1 MKPRHLLFG
10 LLAVGAMAAAGD
22 QAVSPSGKSAP
33 PVQEG
38 PAPPKPT
45 PTPAASPTPD
55 PEKLLEEFVP
65 SEKLPADR
73 AVAFPVDI

>member
-1 MKPRHLLFG
+1 MKPRHLLFL

-22 QAVSPSGKSAP
+22 QAGSPSRGTAP
-33 PVQEG
+33 PAQED

-45 PTPAASPTPD
+45 PAPTASPTPD
-55 PEKLLEEFVP
+55 PEKQLKEFVP
-65 SEKLPADR
+65 SEEIPADR

>member
-1 MKPRHLLFG
+1 MTPRHLLFG
-10 LLAVGAMAAAGD
+10 LLAVGAMTAAGD
-22 QAVSPSGKSAP
+22 QAVSPPGESGP
-33 PVQEG
+33 PAQEA

-65 SEKLPADR
+65 SEEVPADI

>member
-1 MKPRHLLFG
+1 MKPRHLLFV
-10 LLAVGAMAAAGD
+10 LLAVGAMAVAGD
-22 QAVSPSGKSAP
+22 QAVSPPGDSAP
-33 PVQEG
+33 PAQEG

-65 SEKLPADR
+65 SEEVPADR